1 MVDASAEAPQA
12 VRKIGFIEFI
22 LINTGL
28 TIGFGTMIF
37 VPLAASIAGPSVLLV
52 LFIAFAIS
60 LVVVMSM
67 AEIATI
73 FPYSGGPIYSIRY
86 GLPPGAANLVLMLML
101 LPMLALILGSGGTES
116 LSFAYYIKYLIPALA
131 VLPDALIACLLV
143 VVVCVINILGV
154 KIFSR
159 AQFYLLGFMFIAL
172 IVWGA
177 LAIPHTQMALYQQP
191 FFAEG
196 ITPLLFLMAVGLAY
210 WAFVG
215 TELGGT
221 LAGEVKYPLTTLPK
235 GFLISVMLVFL
246 VNAWVIG
253 ISLGLAPVGELATAI
268 EAGKGPVA
276 EATRLAFVGVGAGG
290 FAVAMIA
297 LAAAVGMHPPT
308 LNANMSETGRT
319 LYATGKEGVIPGWFG
334 RLSSKFKTPANA
346 LIFVAILFFVVIAPD
361 LAELLGAG
369 ACVASLVLYIALMMS
384 IIMLKKRKPNIERPF
399 KVHMVL
405 PILAMVLSGILA
417 VGLTYYIGM
426 EVVPAMK
433 ELLGLEVSLFWGE
446 IISIVVG
453 VLFAIIGLVFYLAFR
468 KKMEAPPP
476 FEEFRGKIMKVEDDE
491 TIPEE
496 EWTELRAPMRA
507 TGVALKKINRQYRV
521 MLAVCLS
528 LIAITAA
535 FTAYIYFT

>member
-1 MVDASAEAPQA
+1 MVDASRPAEEPQA
-12 VRKIGFIEFI
+12 VRKIGFIEFV

-28 TIGFGTMIF
+28 TIGCGTMIF
-37 VPLAASIAGPSVLLV
+37 VPLAASIAGPSILLA

-67 AEIATI
+67 SEIATI

-86 GLPPGAANLVLMLML
+86 GLPPGAANLLLMLML
-101 LPMLALILGSGGTES
+101 LPMLALIVGSGGTES

-172 IVWGA
+172 IIWGA
-177 LAIPHTQMALYQQP
+177 MAMPHTQMELYKQP

-221 LAGEVKYPLTTLPK
+221 LAGEVKHPLTILPK

-246 VNAWVIG
+246 VNAWVIS
-253 ISLGLAPVGELATAI
+253 ISLGLAPVEVLGAVK
-268 EAGKGPVA
+268 EAPVA
-276 EATRLAFVGVGAGG
+276 EATRLAGAGG
-290 FAVAMIA
+290 FAIAMIA
-297 LAAAVGMHPPT
+297 LAAAVGMHPST
-308 LNANMSETGRT
+308 LNANLSETGRT
-319 LYATGKEGVIPGWFG
+319 LCATGREGVIPGWFG
-334 RLSSKFKTPANA
+334 RLSSKFKTPVNA
-346 LIFVAILFFVVIAPD
+346 LIFVAILFFVVIAPN
-361 LAELLGAG
+361 LVMILGAG
-369 ACVASLVLYIALMMS
+369 AAVMALVLYIVLMLS
-384 IIMLKKRKPNIERPF
+384 IIMLKKRKPDIERPF

-405 PILAMVLSGILA
+405 PILAIVFSSALA
-417 VGLTYYIGM
+417 VGLTYYIGT
-426 EVVPAMK
+426 EVA
-433 ELLGLEVSLFWGE
+433 LEMGVSLVMGE
-446 IISIVVG
+446 IISVAIG
-453 VLFAIIGLVFYLAFR
+453 VLFAIIGLVFYFAFR
-468 KKMEAPPP
+468 KKMEAPPS
-476 FEEFRGKIMKVEDDE
+476 FEEFRGKIMKVDDDE

-507 TGVALKKINRQYRV
+507 TGEALKKINRQYRI

-528 LIAITAA
+528 LIALTAA
-535 FTAYIYFT
+535 FTAYLYFT

>member
-1 MVDASAEAPQA
+1 VDISRPAEETQA
-12 VRKIGFIEFI
+12 VRKIGFIEFV

-28 TIGFGTMIF
+28 TIGCGTMIF
-37 VPLAASIAGPSVLLV
+37 VPMAASITGPSVLLV
-52 LFIAFAIS
+52 LFLAFAIS
-60 LVVVMSM
+60 LIVVMSM

-86 GLPPGAANLVLMLML
+86 GLPPGVANLLLMLML

-131 VLPDALIACLLV
+131 VLPDAIIACLLV

-159 AQFYLLGFMFIAL
+159 AQFYLLGFMFVAL
-172 IVWGA
+172 IIWGA
-177 LAIPHTQMALYQQP
+177 LSIPHTQMELYQQP

-221 LAGEVKYPLTTLPK
+221 LAGEVKHPLTILPK

-253 ISLGLAPVGELATAI
+253 ISLGLAPASVMGDPQAPIALATQY
-268 EAGKGPVA
+268 AGV
-276 EATRLAFVGVGAGG
+276 GG
-290 FAVAMIA
+290 FAIAMIA
-297 LAAAVGMHPPT
+297 LAAAVGMHPST
-308 LNANMSETGRT
+308 LNANLSETGRT
-319 LYATGKEGVIPGWFG
+319 LCATGKEGVIPGWFG
-334 RLSSKFKTPANA
+334 RLSSKFKTPVNA
-346 LIFVAILFFVVIAPD
+346 LIFVAILFFVVIAPN
-361 LAELLGAG
+361 LVMILGAG
-369 ACVASLVLYIALMMS
+369 AAVMALVLYIVLMLS

-405 PILAMVLSGILA
+405 PILAIVFSGALA
-417 VGLTYYIGM
+417 VGLTYYIGT
-426 EVVPAMK
+426 EVATEM
-433 ELLGLEVSLFWGE
+433 GVSVFMGE
-446 IISIVVG
+446 IISIVIG
-453 VLFAIIGLVFYLAFR
+453 VLFAIIGIVLYFATR

-476 FEEFRGKIMKVEDDE
+476 FEEFKEKIMKVDDDE

-507 TGVALKKINRQYRV
+507 TGEALKKINRQYRI

-535 FTAYIYFT
+535 FTAYLYFT

>member
-1 MVDASAEAPQA
+1 MDISRSAEETQA
-12 VRKIGFIEFI
+12 VRKIGFIEFV

-28 TIGFGTMIF
+28 TIGCGTMVF
-37 VPLAASIAGPSVLLV
+37 VPMAASIAGPSILLV
-52 LFIAFAIS
+52 LFLAFIVS

-86 GLPPGAANLVLMLML
+86 GLPPGAANLLLMLML

-159 AQFYLLGFMFIAL
+159 TQFYILAFMFVTMI
-172 IVWGA
+172 IWGVV
-177 LAIPHTQMALYQQP
+177 AIPHTQMGYYQQP
-191 FFAEG
+191 FFTSG

-221 LAGEVKYPLTTLPK
+221 LAGEIKYPLTTLPK
-235 GFLISVMLVFL
+235 GFLISVMVVFL

-253 ISLGLAPVGELATAI
+253 ISLGLAPGAVLGSPIAA
-268 EAGKGPVA
+268 PVA
-276 EATRLAFVGVGAGG
+276 AATQYAGAGG

-297 LAAAVGMHPPT
+297 LAAAVGAHPST
-308 LNANMSETGRT
+308 INANLSETGRT
-319 LYATGKEGVIPGWFG
+319 LYATGKEGVIPRWFG
-334 RLSSKFKTPANA
+334 RLSSKFKTPVNA
-346 LIFVAILFFVVIAPD
+346 LIFVAILFCAVIAPN
-361 LAELLGAG
+361 LVMILGAG
-369 ACVASLVLYIALMMS
+369 ACVMSLVLYIVLMMS

-405 PILAMVLSGILA
+405 PILAIVFSAILA
-417 VGLTYYIGM
+417 VGLTYF
-426 EVVPAMK
+426 
-433 ELLGLEVSLFWGE
+433 LGTQVAKGLGVSLVMGE
-446 IISIVVG
+446 IISIAMG
-453 VLFAIIGLVFYLAFR
+453 VLFAIIGIVLYFATR
-468 KKMEAPPP
+468 KTMEAPPP

-507 TGVALKKINRQYRV
+507 SGKELKKINRQYRI
-521 MLAVCLS
+521 MLAICLS
-528 LIAITAA
+528 LIAVTAA
-535 FTAYIYFT
+535 FTAYIYFV

>member
-1 MVDASAEAPQA
+1 MDTSRPAEEPQA
-12 VRKIGFIEFI
+12 VRKISFIEFV

-86 GLPPGAANLVLMLML
+86 GLPPGAANLLLMLML

-143 VVVCVINILGV
+143 VAVCVINILGV
-154 KIFSR
+154 KIFSQ
-159 AQFYLLGFMFIAL
+159 AQFYLLGFMFVAL
-172 IVWGA
+172 IIWGA
-177 LAIPHTQMALYQQP
+177 LAMPHTQMELYKQP

-221 LAGEVKYPLTTLPK
+221 LAGEVKHPLTILPK

-246 VNAWVIG
+246 VNAWVIS
-253 ISLGLAPVGELATAI
+253 ISLGLAPVEVLGAFK
-268 EAGKGPVA
+268 EAPVA
-276 EATRLAFVGVGAGG
+276 EATRLAGAGG
-290 FAVAMIA
+290 FAVAMIV
-297 LAAAVGMHPPT
+297 LAAVVGMHPPT
-308 LNANMSETGRT
+308 LNANLSETGRT
-319 LYATGKEGVIPGWFG
+319 LYATGREGVIPGWFG
-334 RLSSKFKTPANA
+334 RLSSKFKTPVNA
-346 LIFVAILFFVVIAPD
+346 LIFVSILFCAVIVPD
-361 LAELLGAG
+361 LAMLLGAG
-369 ACVASLVLYIALMMS
+369 ACVMSLVLYIVLMLS
-384 IIMLKKRKPNIERPF
+384 IIMLKKRKPDIERPF

-405 PILAMVLSGILA
+405 PILAIVFSSALA
-417 VGLTYYIGM
+417 VGLTYYIGTQ
-426 EVVPAMK
+426 VA
-433 ELLGLEVSLFWGE
+433 LEMGVSLVMGE
-446 IISIVVG
+446 IISVALG
-453 VLFAIIGLVFYLAFR
+453 VLFAIIGLVFYFAFR

-476 FEEFRGKIMKVEDDE
+476 FEEFRGKIMKVDDDE

-507 TGVALKKINRQYRV
+507 TGEALKKINRQYRI

-528 LIAITAA
+528 LIALTAA
-535 FTAYIYFT
+535 FTAYLYFT